1 MTVQEGD
8 DITLW
13 NREATVV
20 KVLPSQVLVRF
31 GGQGRWKPVE
41 RTLIEDPAECSE
53 CGSDADHIVRH
64 NPPSGAYREGYCAEH
79 VDASGYYSSL
89 EVSER

>member
-8 DITLW
+8 EITLW

-20 KVLPSQVLVRF
+20 KVLSSQILVRF
-31 GGQGRWKPVE
+31 SGRGRWTPVE
-41 RTLIEDPAECSE
+41 RSLIEDPTECAEC
-53 CGSDADHIVRH
+53 GADAEHIVRH
-64 NPPSGAYREGYCAEH
+64 NPPAGAHREGFCDEH
-79 VDASGYYSSL
+79 VDASGHYSSL